1 MKIRKQCQTKQI
13 KGCMQRLL
21 HDFKNANGFKM
32 LFKSNYWKKGLVE
45 AKNVD
50 VTYSSTSPKAIDSQ
64 S

>member
-1 MKIRKQCQTKQI
+1 
-13 KGCMQRLL
+13 MQRLL